1 MAFCEAYGIDYVFG
15 LPTNAALRAD
25 PAIVAVA
32 DTCAVKRAEEQ
43 RVILR
48 NYAET
53 RYGAKSWKGQ
63 RRVVARIEASTLGMD
78 IRYVVTSLTQGS
90 AEHIYDT
97 LYCARGQAENLI
109 KRHKTQ
115 LASDRTSCRSANAN
129 QMRLILHTA
138 AYWLLWR
145 IQQEI
150 PKSAA
155 LAVAE
160 FATIRLR
167 LLKVAARVI
176 ESATRIRIAFASA
189 CPDAATFKAV
199 ATNLRP
205 APT

>member
-1 MAFCEAYGIDYVFG
+1 
-15 LPTNAALRAD
+15 
-25 PAIVAVA
+25 
-32 DTCAVKRAEEQ
+32 
-43 RVILR
+43 
-48 NYAET
+48 
-53 RYGAKSWKGQ
+53 
-63 RRVVARIEASTLGMD
+63 MD
-78 IRYVVTSLTQGS
+78 IRYVVTSLVEGS
-90 AEHIYDT
+90 PEHIYDT
-97 LYCARGQAENLI
+97 LYCARGNAENLI

-150 PKSAA
+150 PKTAA

-160 FATIRLR
+160 FATLRLR

-176 ESATRIRIAFASA
+176 ESASRIRLAFASA
-189 CPDAATFKAV
+189 CADAGVFTAI

>member
-1 MAFCEAYGIDYVFG
+1 
-15 LPTNAALRAD
+15 
-25 PAIVAVA
+25 
-32 DTCAVKRAEEQ
+32 
-43 RVILR
+43 
-48 NYAET
+48 
-53 RYGAKSWKGQ
+53 
-63 RRVVARIEASTLGMD
+63 D

-138 AYWLLWR
+138 AYWLMWR
-145 IQQEI
+145 VQQAI
-150 PKSAA
+150 PKATS
-155 LAVAE
+155 LATAE
-160 FATIRLR
+160 FATLRLR

-176 ESATRIRIAFASA
+176 ETASRIRVAFASA
-189 CPDAATFKAV
+189 CPDAGVFKAI
-199 ATNLRP
+199 ATSLRP